1 MKDVDE
7 YIQLNYS
14 NYCDLLLLG
23 FTFVNEKLSVRYWI
37 YVTAVILTSVMNI
50 KGENWLRFATKPRT
64 VDQGL
69 LLMILQIL
77 LLFSLFCFPFFFQFF
92 FYSKWKS

>member
-14 NYCDLLLLG
+14 NYCDVLLLG

-50 KGENWLRFATKPRT
+50 KDENELRF
-64 VDQGL
+64 
-69 LLMILQIL
+69 
-77 LLFSLFCFPFFFQFF
+77 FFFFQVF

>member
-50 KGENWLRFATKPRT
+50 KGKTDLDSRQNP
-64 VDQGL
+64 GL
-69 LLMILQIL
+69 SIKG
-77 LLFSLFCFPFFFQFF
+77 CC
-92 FYSKWKS
+92 